1 MITNKPLEFSL
12 EKIVKD
18 ALYEDLG
25 QQGDITSNS
34 IIDKNLENNFVLKS
48 RSEGVISGL
57 QVAELSFITLDSGL
71 SFEKNIDN
79 GLNVQKGDIIATV
92 TGNSSSILS
101 AERTALNF
109 LSHLSGIASATYEM
123 ASLISETNTKIV
135 STRKTTPNLRILE
148 KFAVKDGGGMNHR
161 FGLYDGILIKDNHLA
176 LSGSISN
183 SVSLA
188 REKCGHMVNIEVEVD
203 NLDQYMEAL
212 ETQTDAI
219 LLDNFN
225 IEDLIKAVSLN
236 KKNIILE
243 ASGKITKDNILE
255 IAKTGVNLISSG
267 WLTHSSPSLLIE
279 LRMERH
285 GYIMLKKKHCAITAT
300 P

>member
-1 MITNKPLEFSL
+1 MIEVNPLEFSF

-25 QQGDITSNS
+25 HQGDITSNS
-34 IIDKNLENNFVLKS
+34 VIDKNLQNSFVLKS
-48 RSEGVISGL
+48 RANGVISGIE
-57 QVAELSFITLDSGL
+57 VAELSFKILDSSL
-71 SFEKNIDN
+71 NFKKN
-79 GLNVQKGDIIATV
+79 LNDGSIVKKEDIIATV
-92 TGNSSSILS
+92 NGSVSSILS
-101 AERTALNF
+101 AERTSLNF
-109 LSHLSGIASATYEM
+109 LSHLSGIASATNEM
-123 ASLISETNTKIV
+123 VNLISETNTKIV

-188 REKCGHMVNIEVEVD
+188 KEKCGHMVNIEVEVD
-203 NLDQYMEAL
+203 NLDQYREAL

-219 LLDNFN
+219 LLDNFV
-225 IEDLIKAVSLN
+225 IEDLVKAVNLN

-267 WLTHSSPSLLIE
+267 WLTHSSPSLDIGLDF
-279 LRMERH
+279 
-285 GYIMLKKKHCAITAT
+285 A
-300 P
+300 

>member
-1 MITNKPLEFSL
+1 MIEVNPLEFSF
-12 EKIVKD
+12 EKIVRD
-18 ALYEDLG
+18 ALFEDLG
-25 QQGDITSNS
+25 YQGDITSNS
-34 IIDKNLENNFVLKS
+34 VIDKNLQNSFVLKS
-48 RSEGVISGL
+48 RADGIISGI
-57 QVAELSFITLDSGL
+57 QVAELSFKILDSSLNFKKKFNDG
-71 SFEKNIDN
+71 SIVKKEDVIARID
-79 GLNVQKGDIIATV
+79 GFAST
-92 TGNSSSILS
+92 ILS

-109 LSHLSGIASATYEM
+109 LSHLSGIASTTNEM
-123 ASLISETNTKIV
+123 VNLISETNTKIV

-176 LSGSISN
+176 LSGSITN

-203 NLDQYMEAL
+203 NLDQYREAL
-212 ETQTDAI
+212 ETQTNAI
-219 LLDNFN
+219 LLDNFK
-225 IEDLIKAVSLN
+225 IDDLVKAVNLN

-267 WLTHSSPSLLIE
+267 WLTHSSPSLDIGLDFI
-279 LRMERH
+279 
-285 GYIMLKKKHCAITAT
+285 
-300 P
+300 

>member
-1 MITNKPLEFSL
+1 MIEVNPLEFSF

-25 QQGDITSNS
+25 HQGDITSNS
-34 IIDKNLENNFVLKS
+34 VIDKNLQNSFVLKS
-48 RSEGVISGL
+48 RADGVISGI
-57 QVAELSFITLDSGL
+57 QVAELSFKILDS
-71 SFEKNIDN
+71 S
-79 GLNVQKGDIIATV
+79 LNFKKKLNDGSIVKKEDIIATID
-92 TGNSSSILS
+92 GFASSILS

-109 LSHLSGIASATYEM
+109 LSHLSGIASATNEM
-123 ASLISETNTKIV
+123 VNLISETNTKIV

-176 LSGSISN
+176 LSGSITN

-203 NLDQYMEAL
+203 NLDQYREAL
-212 ETQTDAI
+212 ETQTNAI
-219 LLDNFN
+219 LLDNFK
-225 IEDLIKAVSLN
+225 IDDLVKAVNLN

-267 WLTHSSPSLLIE
+267 WLTHSSPSLDIGLDF
-279 LRMERH
+279 L
-285 GYIMLKKKHCAITAT
+285 
-300 P
+300 